1 MSAGDRKKT
10 ACVTGGNRYIASA
23 LIKVLLENG
32 YAVKTTVRNP
42 ERADRAGRPRDSK
55 RAEVVREGGAAV
67 KRVVL
72 TSSAGSVLSGQS
84 CKATAMC
91 WTRSP
96 GPTSSTSP
104 APSLVSGYT
113 CGHASVQIQ
122 VPFHALKDGNALSVS
137 QAYPASKVLLEKAA
151 SRFAAEHGISLVTV
165 GTAPARSARPSVLN
179 CLSLLS
185 GDEAAFGALRAMEL
199 SGMLALVHVEDLC
212 RAELFVAEEAAAAGR
227 YLCCGL
233 NTTILEL
240 ARFLT
245 EKYPQYTVKTNL
257 LSGELLEKPRVCLSS
272 AKLVGEGFDY
282 KYKTLDG
289 MYDDMIDYGKTLGFY
304 QNNDGPH

>member
-104 APSLVSGYT
+104 APSL
-113 CGHASVQIQ
+113 
-122 VPFHALKDGNALSVS
+122 
-137 QAYPASKVLLEKAA
+137 AYPASKVLLEKAA